1 MKLTYKD
8 AVALR
13 KGGYHSTVATEFE
26 DCALAQAFESL
37 ARAHRLIKDADAVIF
52 EAESERTKRK
62 EEAAAEEIESDKLFD
77 AWENWERVTY
87 PEEDADRPAAIAS
100 MGAYPSDLAH
110 EGLCVIF
117 EENEGVVFVGP
128 VLRDPNWGHVMM
140 HFIRCIGFTGDEHH
154 CFLEALEPTTDYPPE
169 VGSVSPDVTV
179 LRICTGS

>member
-8 AVALR
+8 AAALR
-13 KGGYHSTVATEFE
+13 NGGYHSTVATEFE
-26 DCALAQAFESL
+26 DCALAHAFESL

-100 MGAYPSDLAH
+100 MGAYPSTLAF
-110 EGLCVIF
+110 EGK
-117 EENEGVVFVGP
+117 GVLWDQDDNRVFVSP
-128 VLRDPNWGHVMM
+128 VLTNPTWGDVMLQ
-140 HFIRCIGFTGDEHH
+140 FIKCMEFTEDFHH
-154 CFLEALEPTTDYPPE
+154 CFLESLEPTETYPFSHIE
-169 VGSVSPDVTV
+169 EPDTPAY
-179 LRICTGS
+179 RICTGS